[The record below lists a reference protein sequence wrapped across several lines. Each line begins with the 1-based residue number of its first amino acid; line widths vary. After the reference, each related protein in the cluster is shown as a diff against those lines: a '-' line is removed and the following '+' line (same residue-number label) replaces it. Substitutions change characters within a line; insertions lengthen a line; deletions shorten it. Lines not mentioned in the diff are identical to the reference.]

1 MSQTIYKEYLS
12 EPWFSLI
19 LLGLK
24 TCEGRLHKHRFQ
36 TYKEGDIIMWFN
48 DDFGKTRFVMTEI
61 TYVKVY
67 PTFEDFLKNNFYSGL
82 KDSLPG
88 MPSLSHGLQV
98 YQKYFTKKD
107 ETKYGV
113 VSFDLKVL
121 KYKLIVERKDYLE
134 KEVLGYFSSVEE
146 CFDSCYEKFK
156 ELIDED
162 KWTIY
167 YNELKEMIKQK
178 GIEYLDRGRNLL
190 WDRKF
195 NLLRSKEDEPDFNCI
210 MIDLTDAEMIDYY
223 NHLLEHNFE
232 VDEEDLAKDTND
244 FIDEMIDE
252 DELRRE
258 EIEKCE
264 RMERKRL
271 NDIAWDILQ
280 HLPEELEKD
289 EINDDKTS
297 DEIQMMLNVDKN
309 KNPALFT
316 SFGRL

>member
-1 MSQTIYKEYLS
+1 MSQTIYKEHLS

-19 LLGLK
+19 SLGLK

-67 PTFEDFLKNNFYSGL
+67 PTFEDFLKNNFFSGL

-98 YQKYFTKKD
+98 YQKYFTQED
-107 ETKYGV
+107 EKKYGV
-113 VSFDLKVL
+113 VSFELKVL
-121 KYKLIVERKDYLE
+121 KYKVVVERKDYLE
-134 KEVLGYFSSVEE
+134 KEVLGYFTSVKE
-146 CFDSCYEKFK
+146 CFDSCYKKFK
-156 ELIDED
+156 DLIEENEL
-162 KWTIY
+162 TIY
-167 YNELKEMIKQK
+167 YN
-178 GIEYLDRGRNLL
+178 
-190 WDRKF
+190 DRKF
-195 NLLRSKEDEPDFNCI
+195 NLLRSKEDDPDFNCI
-210 MIDLTDAEMIDYY
+210 MIDLTDAEKSDYY
-223 NHLLEHNFE
+223 HHLLEHQFE
-232 VDEEDLAKDTND
+232 VDEDDLAKDTD
-244 FIDEMIDE
+244 DSIDEMIDE
-252 DELRRE
+252 NELRRYELRREDDYELERE

-271 NDIAWDILQ
+271 NDIAWEILQ

-289 EINDDKTS
+289 EIKDDKTS